1 MIQTSFD
8 ASRGQVFLSFR
19 KIQNFLLMQLC
30 NGSVANFVFLQNH
43 YQAEFAVFYDVNDYI
58 HTITAQLTKEILKAR
73 WWVTYCLVC
82 KSLVSV
88 TRHLLLLQVFYMYL
102 NG

>member
-1 MIQTSFD
+1 MSFLEIKDKSVMIQTSFD
-8 ASRGQVFLSFR
+8 ASCGQVFLSFR

-58 HTITAQLTKEILKAR
+58 HTITAQLSKEILKAR
-73 WWVTYCLVC
+73 
-82 KSLVSV
+82 
-88 TRHLLLLQVFYMYL
+88 
-102 NG
+102 